1 MCCVH
6 VHLSV
11 SACLSVCLSVPLSIH
26 PDQHVPCPCPCPCPC
41 HAMIATET
49 DIIPIPSYTDRE
61 LIITFFFISPLHPYI
76 HTSIP
81 YHLLHLSSSTPP
93 RILSLSSYD
102 LLLINASNIP
112 FAVSKAVCCC
122 CCCLC
127 SSSSFPSRHDCCCCP
142 S

>member
-1 MCCVH
+1 MRVLRTCP
-6 VHLSV
+6 SV
-11 SACLSVCLSVPLSIH
+11 CLCLSVCLSVPLSIH
-26 PDQHVPCPCPCPCPC
+26 PDQHVPCPCPCPC

-122 CCCLC
+122 CCCCLC